1 MTSLRRAAVLA
12 VTVAAFVLT
21 AGGSASAHPLGSFT
35 VNSASVL
42 RVGIEEVLVDV
53 VADFAEIPAAQ
64 VRPDVDALGAARWRE
79 AECARTAGRATLAVD
94 GRARPLVPIGGSL
107 SFPPGD
113 GGLSTMRLVCRYSAE
128 TAGAAD
134 TTTTTTIRY
143 TLAAY
148 ADRVGWRETVAV
160 GDGTTVVSSDVPSRS
175 PTNLLTRYPDDPLG
189 GGSDVT
195 RATLTVRPGGPAAAD
210 PLSQA
215 GAIGTGTPG
224 SGASDEARQAAGG
237 LAGWVNGLVERDSF
251 SLGLGVLALLAAV
264 VLGTAHA
271 FAPGHGKTVMAARIV
286 GGSATGRQLAATAGA
301 VTLTHTLG
309 VLVLAVVLSA
319 SSGFAPE
326 KIYPWLG
333 VASGLLMIGLGTSL
347 LRSRLIMSPYR
358 DLLTAGHDHS
368 NNHRHEHDRG
378 HSHARP
384 HRDDSHHHHHGSG
397 VHSHGHHDHG
407 PSHGHGHAHQHGHSH
422 GGRWHVH
429 PPVTD
434 QPRLRGLLAAG
445 LVGGMVPT
453 PSAVVVLLGAVALG
467 RAWFG
472 VLLVLAYGVGMAA
485 TLVGVGFL
493 LDRTLIPLLQRT
505 QTLVPGFAAG
515 LRWTPVATA
524 ALVVL
529 VGAVVALRAGSQVTI

>member
-12 VTVAAFVLT
+12 VTVAAFVLA

-42 RVGIEEVLVDV
+42 RVGVEEVLVDV

-94 GRARPLVPIGGSL
+94 GRTRPLVPIGGSL

-128 TAGAAD
+128 TAGAAAPATVTD
-134 TTTTTTIRY
+134 TTIRY

-333 VASGLLMIGLGTSL
+333 VASGLLMIGLGAGL

-378 HSHARP
+378 H
-384 HRDDSHHHHHGSG
+384 
-397 VHSHGHHDHG
+397 HDHG
-407 PSHGHGHAHQHGHSH
+407 PSRGHGHGRGHAHQHGHSH

-434 QPRLRGLLAAG
+434 QPRLRSLLAAG